1 MSDYE
6 YSSGI
11 DSVRFVLP
19 KTTLLAFLKKLE
31 LQKKLRLINRNKTLK
46 EYVRYKFKC

>member
-11 DSVRFVLP
+11 DSVRFILP
-19 KTTLLAFLKKLE
+19 KTTLLAFLKKARAAE
-31 LQKKLRLINRNKTLK
+31 KVKADKPQQNLK
-46 EYVRYKFKC
+46 RIRKI